1 MKNLT
6 ATIILILTVLN
17 SFSQIELY
25 ENHIK
30 NETNPKNYSIFKYT
44 EDFKVILWKE
54 GLSKS
59 YLYSMEYLVKQDYQF
74 MTREKNDKSQ
84 ISVYRNCD
92 KNIVLEVTEYF
103 NSEIVV
109 SMKWYKNKDKTIYLQ
124 YCGVKMF

>member
-1 MKNLT
+1 MKTILT
-6 ATIILILTVLN
+6 TILILITIN
-17 SFSQIELY
+17 SYSQTEVY
-25 ENHIK
+25 ENYIE
-30 NETNPKNYSIFKYT
+30 NELTPKDYSIFKYT
-44 EDFKVILWKE
+44 EDFKVILWEE

-109 SMKWYKNKDKTIYLQ
+109 SMKWYKDKDKTIYLQ